1 MMLNRRTLVFIISGL
16 VTFAVLG
23 WYGLVHELLLSGFQH
38 DLDGM
43 GCKESFN
50 GTWNH
55 TRDSD
60 NMLLGLQQCEQAF
73 PELFEEVERPVKK
86 RMNSH
91 ITLDELDSI
100 PQQNGYVRAMIYNQ
114 QVCIQLSTA
123 SGATPLLLN
132 LAANMFF
139 RMKFS
144 STLSPQQ
151 AAYIPANS
159 LHCTLYT
166 EPSSPHLNI
175 SQILSSL

>member
-1 MMLNRRTLVFIISGL
+1 MMLNRRTLVITISYL

-23 WYGLVHELLLSGFQH
+23 CYRLVHELSISDFQH
-38 DLDGM
+38 DVDGM
-43 GCKESFN
+43 EYKEGFN

-60 NMLLGLQQCEQAF
+60 NMLLDLQQCEQAF
-73 PELFEEVERPVKK
+73 PGLFEEVERPVKNRK
-86 RMNSH
+86 NPH
-91 ITLDELDSI
+91 ITLDELDLI

-114 QVCIQLSTA
+114 QVCVQLSTA

-132 LAANMFF
+132 LAANIFV

-144 STLSPQQ
+144 SALLPQQ
-151 AAYIPANS
+151 AAYIAANS

-175 SQILSSL
+175 SQILSSR